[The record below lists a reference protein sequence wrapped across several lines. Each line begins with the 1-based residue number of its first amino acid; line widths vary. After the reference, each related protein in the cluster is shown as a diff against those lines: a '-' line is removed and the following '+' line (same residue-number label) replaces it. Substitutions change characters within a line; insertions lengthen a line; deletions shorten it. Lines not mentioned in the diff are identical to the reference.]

1 MAAREP
7 DAGKREEPI
16 SLPHAGEGSREQ
28 SVLLLDTDLFFSV
41 KITDTL
47 KHAGYTTATVRAE
60 ADFARALA
68 ERPPVVALVNA
79 AARGVDFRRAIQLA
93 RDADVPIIAFGSH
106 VDLRTREEAR
116 QAGAT
121 RVIANSRLA
130 GDLPGVL
137 ERTLRQSATDGPH
150 VTDADLDEDDS

>member
-1 MAAREP
+1 MAEREP
-7 DAGKREEPI
+7 DAGKREEPN
-16 SLPHAGEGSREQ
+16 SVPPTGEEPGGR

-47 KHAGYTTATVRAE
+47 KHAGYTTATVRGE

-68 ERPPVVALVNA
+68 ERPPAVALVNT
-79 AARGVDFRRAIQLA
+79 AARGIDFRRAIRLA
-93 RDADVPIIAFGSH
+93 CDAEVPIIAFGSH
-106 VDLRTREEAR
+106 VDVRTQEEAR

-137 ERTLRQSATDGPH
+137 ERALRQSATGGPH
-150 VTDADLDEDDS
+150 VTEADLDGDDS